1 MLLHIIETVET
12 SREPRIRKAESAF
25 DNMAL
30 FASVA
35 LSWLARQDNGFEINS
50 ASWTCLD
57 IQVARVVLRPIYT
70 DKSSI
75 LLSHAGYWEFEI
87 VTCRFALDS
96 VKIASSG
103 NIAGC

>member
-1 MLLHIIETVET
+1 
-12 SREPRIRKAESAF
+12 
-25 DNMAL
+25 
-30 FASVA
+30 
-35 LSWLARQDNGFEINS
+35 
-50 ASWTCLD
+50 
-57 IQVARVVLRPIYT
+57 LRPIYT

>member
-1 MLLHIIETVET
+1 MSWDRQNCQSSDVSRGPVTEMEPIGSELRFVLLHIIETVET
-12 SREPRIRKAESAF
+12 SKEPRIRKAESAF

-57 IQVARVVLRPIYT
+57 IRWLVLSCARPTQI
-70 DKSSI
+70 
-75 LLSHAGYWEFEI
+75 
-87 VTCRFALDS
+87 
-96 VKIASSG
+96 
-103 NIAGC
+103 NP